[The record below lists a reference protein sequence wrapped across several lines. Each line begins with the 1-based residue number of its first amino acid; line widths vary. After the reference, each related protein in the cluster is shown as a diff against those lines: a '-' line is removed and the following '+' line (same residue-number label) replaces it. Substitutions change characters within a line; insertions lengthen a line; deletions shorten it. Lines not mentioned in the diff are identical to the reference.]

1 MKMNIKLLI
10 MFITFV
16 MNNCN
21 ISVVYGADMVM
32 HGDTLELKKTSKP
45 QTKPQL
51 TKYKFKS
58 TDGNVYDVYKSSR
71 GSFFYLKK
79 SKKTNKP
86 YKVYLDSTTNAQ
98 INKIINDNEE
108 RGIVS
113 SDTGN

>member
-1 MKMNIKLLI
+1 MKMRIKLLI

-16 MNNCN
+16 VNICN
-21 ISVVYGADMVM
+21 ISVVYGADMIM
-32 HGDTLELKKTSKP
+32 HGDTLELKKKDKP

-58 TDGNVYDVYKSSR
+58 SDGNVYDVYKSSR
-71 GSFFYLKK
+71 GSLFYLKK

-86 YKVYLDSTTNAQ
+86 YKVYLDSTTNEQ
-98 INKIINDNEE
+98 INKIINNEE
-108 RGIVS
+108 RRTIS

>member
-1 MKMNIKLLI
+1 MNIKLLI
-10 MFITFV
+10 LFITFV
-16 MNNCN
+16 VNICN
-21 ISVVYGADMVM
+21 ISVVYGADMIM

-86 YKVYLDSTTNAQ
+86 YKVYLDSTTNEQ
-98 INKIINDNEE
+98 INKIINNED
-108 RGIVS
+108 RGTIS
-113 SDTGN
+113 SD